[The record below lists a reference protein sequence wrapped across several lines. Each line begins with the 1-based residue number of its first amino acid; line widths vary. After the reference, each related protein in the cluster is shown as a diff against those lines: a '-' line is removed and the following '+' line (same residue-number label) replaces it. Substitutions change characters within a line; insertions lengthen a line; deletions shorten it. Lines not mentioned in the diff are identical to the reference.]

1 MYKVVEKALSIIK
14 RWRILRGRVDIL
26 LVFKKYCVPPN
37 GHVMLYL
44 NINTSEIPNHFT
56 LLFFAEKAQSYCS
69 HSNGDC
75 FVCKDIMFLLTWYFI
90 VGYIIIIQCK
100 IVVSIIFQASMFN
113 IYRTYSVILDIQGCG
128 ESPLLC
134 PFKLH
139 FLSSTFAFYHLLSLS
154 YKIEF

>member
-56 LLFFAEKAQSYCS
+56 LLFFAEKANHIVAVAMEIVSCVKIS
-69 HSNGDC
+69 C
-75 FVCKDIMFLLTWYFI
+75 FYLPGISLL
-90 VGYIIIIQCK
+90 
-100 IVVSIIFQASMFN
+100 
-113 IYRTYSVILDIQGCG
+113 VI
-128 ESPLLC
+128 
-134 PFKLH
+134 
-139 FLSSTFAFYHLLSLS
+139 
-154 YKIEF
+154 

>member
-26 LVFKKYCVPPN
+26 LVFKKYCVPLN
-37 GHVMLYL
+37 GHVMFYL

-75 FVCKDIMFLLTWYFI
+75 FACKDIMFLLTWYFI
-90 VGYIIIIQCK
+90 VGYIIIQCK
-100 IVVSIIFQASMFN
+100 IVVSLIFQASIFN
-113 IYRTYSVILDIQGCG
+113 IIVQ
-128 ESPLLC
+128 
-134 PFKLH
+134 F
-139 FLSSTFAFYHLLSLS
+139 
-154 YKIEF
+154 